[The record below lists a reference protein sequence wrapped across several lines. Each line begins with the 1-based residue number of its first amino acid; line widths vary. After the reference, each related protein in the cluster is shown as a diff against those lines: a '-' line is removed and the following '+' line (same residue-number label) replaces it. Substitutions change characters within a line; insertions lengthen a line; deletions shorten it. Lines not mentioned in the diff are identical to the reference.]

1 MVGKEYSGPGSVAYM
16 GGIFDPDKCEVLHLG
31 RSNLKRQFTVK
42 GKTFNCI
49 EEQRDLGV
57 QVHSSQKV
65 TTQIDQVLKK
75 GAISIINKMAVLKI
89 AAQFFEDL
97 FEAFASE
104 RKSGLKNIL
113 YLISLCL
120 VLGMGAGGI
129 VYICLKTLECNFSVA
144 LAVFGTLSVVIP
156 GAMFFSKYLRCFI
169 LIFLISCGTKKGR
182 NALITLGTSTVLFN
196 CAQNSFHN
204 LKELVGNLNCF
215 LIGML
220 PSIKYLLSRYKEVME
235 WISKHKVSKNI
246 FVHIADDLKIYHT
259 VNEDAIRIK
268 LNETSINIENQAKNI
283 ISMLSL
289 FSSVCKLSIALIC
302 LWLAVLF
309 TWFYI
314 RRFLTDIKFE
324 NNFITNQF
332 LKFDEKQKEAGKPHL
347 LQLTKK
353 ENKNFIRIPALCLSK
368 MELRIM
374 ARFLAPVLSHLCIW
388 IILIMLDYGVY
399 LLTDSI
405 RHHIDHLPTINITM
419 KAKFSKY
426 TTTLYIFKTTE
437 EDEETFSSDIHLS
450 KDACILK
457 PTDSMSKLWILLVVL
472 LAILL
477 LLTLLSAKLTIL
489 KIFILSSFYKETEEK
504 RVRFLHEKI
513 LQKRRLVKLFNI
525 EEVQYPAANMIFFWF
540 PIFKMKQQQNELQK
554 QNNAIIRNFDEVH
567 TEL

>member
-1 MVGKEYSGPGSVAYM
+1 MAVEAKSFCIFNAEVDITKAFKGFKE
-16 GGIFDPDKCEVLHLG
+16 
-31 RSNLKRQFTVK
+31 
-42 GKTFNCI
+42 
-49 EEQRDLGV
+49 
-57 QVHSSQKV
+57 
-65 TTQIDQVLKK
+65 K
-75 GAISIINKMAVLKI
+75 GAISIINKMAVLKM

-97 FEAFASE
+97 FEVFASE

-129 VYICLKTLECNFSVA
+129 VYICLRTLECNFSVA

-182 NALITLGTSTVLFN
+182 NALITAGTSTVLFK

-204 LKELVGNLNCF
+204 LMELVGNLNCF
-215 LIGML
+215 LVGML
-220 PSIKYLLSRYKEVME
+220 PSIRYLLSRYKEVME

-259 VNEDAIRIK
+259 VNDDAIRIK
-268 LNETSINIENQAKNI
+268 LNETSINIGNQAKDI
-283 ISMLSL
+283 ISMLSS
-289 FSSVCKLSIALIC
+289 FSRVCKLSIALIC
-302 LWLAVLF
+302 LLLALLF

-388 IILIMLDYGVY
+388 IMLIMLDYG
-399 LLTDSI
+399 
-405 RHHIDHLPTINITM
+405 
-419 KAKFSKY
+419 KY
-426 TTTLYIFKTTE
+426 TTTLYFFKTTE

-450 KDACILK
+450 KDACILE
-457 PTDSMSKLWILLVVL
+457 PTLSISKLWILLVL

-540 PIFKMKQQQNELQK
+540 PIFKMKHQKNELQE
-554 QNNAIIRNFDEVH
+554 QNNVIIQNFDEVH